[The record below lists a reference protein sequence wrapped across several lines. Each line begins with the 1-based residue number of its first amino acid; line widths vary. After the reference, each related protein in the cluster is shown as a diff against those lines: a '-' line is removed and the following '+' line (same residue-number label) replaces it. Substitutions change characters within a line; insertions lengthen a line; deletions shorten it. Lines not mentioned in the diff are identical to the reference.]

1 MLAESSVS
9 ATHHWA
15 TKDVQRRP
23 VVDCTARVAAVPKT
37 AAAASS
43 PAARAAPTGGGA
55 QATHPELHV
64 FDAPMTK
71 SVQRQYQC
79 NEEQTGQAELCVVRD
94 AGGRVLGDVE
104 ISKDFEKWKF
114 VKGTS
119 NG

>member
-1 MLAESSVS
+1 
-9 ATHHWA
+9 
-15 TKDVQRRP
+15 
-23 VVDCTARVAAVPKT
+23 
-37 AAAASS
+37 
-43 PAARAAPTGGGA
+43 
-55 QATHPELHV
+55 
-64 FDAPMTK
+64 MTK